1 MKANSLV
8 VAGLLGLGAASA
20 YAAILPYEECS
31 GKYPADATWEPY
43 FKKHWAAWKA
53 DFLSGGIVTAMDPDK
68 NISNVSEAQSYALLL
83 AVWNNDQPTFDA
95 VLAATNDKFWNSGC
109 GTGGWYGWKLPG
121 AKSGCSGEGNYAGD
135 ADQDIAG
142 ALIFA
147 SVLKEKG
154 KWSSS
159 VDYKAKAKQVLT
171 SVWNNLVDKSSGQI
185 NSWSGSG
192 VRNPSYHMPGWYQ
205 VFKEFAAANSLT
217 GQDWDKV
224 RTASYA
230 LINAQPNA
238 SKGMARNFSSGSGG
252 APGEGTSTGPG
263 KPDAS
268 QSRSNMGYD
277 AIRVP
282 YRMGI
287 DAMWYKHTEAISWCT
302 SVWKSGVVDPEKPGM
317 YYVENPSLWGWGTE
331 AQAYA
336 DAEYEKAMTAAMWGT
351 AAVAVKD
358 VDATSKS
365 AAALLKGYL
374 LPRTKTYDYFGLYDP
389 ASETNYYAQTVSF
402 LGALAVAGRA
412 WNVWDDLM
420 TTNCKTGGAG
430 STKITTALTATPA
443 AVEMVSGTVQSKNVS
458 KVTATISEAVTWKLT
473 FKGKTSTV
481 GWDTTA
487 TSASIDVSWNSSK
500 KGGVFGYTKT
510 GEAIEVRLSFDG
522 IDTTLTNWK
531 TQITLGPSSSVLK
544 GARPAA
550 WSSQGVRLANS
561 NLKAGER
568 VSFRLKDL
576 SGRDVLSNT
585 SRVIEDRGGL
595 ILDLDNSAS
604 RNMMLLEVDGTD
616 QHKSEL
622 YLVSPKF

>member
-1 MKANSLV
+1 MKAITLV
-8 VAGLLGLGAASA
+8 FAGLLGLGGLAAQ
-20 YAAILPYEECS
+20 AAILPYDECS
-31 GKYPADATWEPY
+31 GKYPGDANWEPY
-43 FKKHWAAWKA
+43 FKEHWTAWKA
-53 DFLSGGIVTAMDPDK
+53 DFLSGGVVTAMDPDQNK
-68 NISNVSEAQSYALLL
+68 SNVSEAQSYALLL
-83 AVWNNDQPTFDA
+83 AIWNNDQPAFDQI
-95 VLAATNDKFWNSGC
+95 LAATNDKFWNAEC

-121 AKSGCSGEGNYAGD
+121 ANGACEGEGNYAGD

-154 KWSSS
+154 KWTSN
-159 VDYKAKAKQVLT
+159 VDYKANAKKVLT
-171 SVWNNLVDKSSGQI
+171 SVWNNLVDKSNNQI
-185 NSWSGSG
+185 KSWPTTG

-238 SKGMARNFSSGSGG
+238 SKGMARNFSSADGG
-252 APGEGTSTGPG
+252 APNDGTSAGPG

-268 QSRSNMGYD
+268 QSRANMGYD

-287 DAMWYKHTEAISWCT
+287 DAMWYKHTEAVNWCT
-302 SVWKSGVVDPEKPGM
+302 SVWKGGVVDPAKPGM
-317 YYVENPSLWGWGTE
+317 YYVESPSLWGWGTE
-331 AQAYA
+331 AQGYA
-336 DAEYEKAMTAAMWGT
+336 DAEYEKAMTAAMWGS

-358 VDATSKS
+358 VDATSK
-365 AAALLKGYL
+365 AAATALKGYL
-374 LPRTKTYDYFGLYDP
+374 FLRTKAHDYFGLYDP
-389 ASETNYYAQTVSF
+389 ASETNYYTQTVSF

-420 TTNCKTGGAG
+420 TTNCKAGPGGA
-430 STKITTALTATPA
+430 KISTALTATPA
-443 AVEMVSGTVQSKNVS
+443 TVEMVSGTVQTKNVTR
-458 KVTATISEAVTWKLT
+458 VTATISDAVAWKLT
-473 FKGKTSTV
+473 FRGKTSSV
-481 GWDTTA
+481 SWDTSA
-487 TSASIDVSWNSSK
+487 TSTSVDVSWNSSK

-510 GEAIEVRLSFDG
+510 GEVIEARLTFDG

-531 TQITLGPSSSVLK
+531 AQITLGPSSSVLQSAK
-544 GARPAA
+544 PAA
-550 WSSQGVRLANS
+550 WSNHGVRLANS
-561 NLKAGER
+561 SLKAGELVR
-568 VSFRLKDL
+568 FHLKDL
-576 SGRDVLSNT
+576 SGRDVLS
-585 SRVIEDRGGL
+585 SAGRVTEDRGGL
-595 ILDLDNSAS
+595 ILDLDHFAS

-616 QHKSEL
+616 LRKSEL